1 MVQRCAKL
9 WLCPGGLLVLRLS
22 GHGRGMPLTCRGL
35 FFRPRTRSDATI
47 AAVVADPVHRGV
59 VDDGGV
65 VNVVNVC
72 DVHVVHRTVVVELS
86 VLPPAALIT
95 LTKVSV
101 AITDSAIKTDLLAP
115 VALIEDV
122 AIAAPTPVGWS
133 PEQAGFRSHH
143 PRTWHPVVIVVIVGV
158 SPVAGGPEITLPRT
172 KRLLIDREFWRSK

>member
-72 DVHVVHRTVVVELS
+72 DVHVAHRTVVIKLP
-86 VLPPAALIT
+86 VLPTAALVA
-95 LTKVSV
+95 LSEVSV
-101 AITDSAIKTDLLAP
+101 AVTDSAVKTYLLSP
-115 VALIEDV
+115 VAIVEHV
-122 AIAAPTPVGWS
+122 SVAAPTPIGWS
-133 PEQAGFRSHH
+133 PKQAGLRRHH
-143 PRTWHPVVIVVIVGV
+143 PRTWHPVVIVVIISV
-158 SPVAGGPEITLPRT
+158 SPVAGGPEITLAGT
-172 KRLLIDREFWRSK
+172 KRLLVDREFRRGE